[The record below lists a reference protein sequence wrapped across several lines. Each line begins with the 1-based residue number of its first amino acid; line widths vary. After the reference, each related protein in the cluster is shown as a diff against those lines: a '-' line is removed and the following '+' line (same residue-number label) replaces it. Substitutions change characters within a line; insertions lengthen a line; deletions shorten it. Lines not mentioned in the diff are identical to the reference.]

1 MSQVRCQLKSIP
13 DSSLLDSLDDEFG
26 LDPPG
31 LEPLLLLLV
40 LTTSS
45 NGVDWSGAC
54 GDMATGV
61 NCENDSCEAIL

>member
-1 MSQVRCQLKSIP
+1 M
-13 DSSLLDSLDDEFG
+13 LDSLDDEFG

-40 LTTSS
+40 LATSWS
-45 NGVDWSGAC
+45 NGVVCSESC

-61 NCENDSCEAIL
+61 NWENDSCEAILKIE